1 MRRNFDC
8 KLPGENM
15 NDKRPPEAPFHAGEP
30 VFLALG
36 TYQGTPGVFL
46 RFREDRSWAD
56 VEELGGAV
64 RCHPVAWLGHSPAI
78 APAVHGTV

>member
-1 MRRNFDC
+1 MRTTRRQNSQPWKRRALRMRRNFDC

-36 TYQGTPGVFL
+36 PCQPP
-46 RFREDRSWAD
+46 AIH
-56 VEELGGAV
+56 GAV
-64 RCHPVAWLGHSPAI
+64 
-78 APAVHGTV
+78 

>member
-1 MRRNFDC
+1 MD
-8 KLPGENM
+8 
-15 NDKRPPEAPFHAGEP
+15 DKRPSEASFHAGEQ

-36 TYQGTPGVFL
+36 TYQGTSGVFL

-64 RCHPVAWLGHSPAI
+64 RSHPVAWLGHSPVSVPA
-78 APAVHGTV
+78 APGVA